1 MKFRKI
7 NKSEWKKLVF
17 EEEDDN
23 YPEGL
28 VKYLETGNAFRSKH
42 GEIYSDLIY
51 FKGESI
57 ETATEWACVMD
68 DGGYY
73 KVNAEYAFWHPN
85 EENELVLHCAWTYSH
100 LKKNIKHFLTTGGI
114 LRDPKYTT

>member
-7 NKSEWKKLVF
+7 NKSEWKKLIVK
-17 EEEDDN
+17 
-23 YPEGL
+23 EGDSIPL
-28 VKYLETGNAFRSKH
+28 GLIKYLEGGSAFRS
-42 GEIYSDLIY
+42 GWGGIYNDMVY
-51 FKGESI
+51 FKGENI
-57 ETATEWACVMD
+57 DNATEWACVMD

-85 EENELVLHCAWTYSH
+85 EKNELVLHCAWTYSH

>member
-7 NKSEWKKLVF
+7 NKSEWKKLIVK
-17 EEEDDN
+17 
-23 YPEGL
+23 EGDSIPPGL
-28 VKYLETGNAFRSKH
+28 IKYLEGGSAFRS
-42 GEIYSDLIY
+42 GWGGIYNDMVY
-51 FKGESI
+51 FKGENIDS
-57 ETATEWACVMD
+57 ATEWACVMD

-85 EENELVLHCAWTYSH
+85 EKNELVLHCSWTYSH
-100 LKKNIKHFLTTGGI
+100 LKKNVKHFLTTGGI

>member
-1 MKFRKI
+1 
-7 NKSEWKKLVF
+7 
-17 EEEDDN
+17 
-23 YPEGL
+23 
-28 VKYLETGNAFRSKH
+28 
-42 GEIYSDLIY
+42 
-51 FKGESI
+51 
-57 ETATEWACVMD
+57 MD

-85 EENELVLHCAWTYSH
+85 EENELVLHCSWTYSH